1 MSKQGD
7 EIFVSLCN
15 CQVASCFLLCVTT
28 QMALLM
34 SNFPGIQ
41 EIQEIVLVFSCR
53 NLSRVLKELSLHTPL
68 FVLHIL
74 RCDVAWPPS
83 RKPTVSRR
91 SGPIAAA
98 LHQLF
103 LPRCDAGGVSAVP
116 RWCVPVCPCRPCP
129 RSKMNYFR
137 SVSHLLCSLGGPTR
151 WARAYGVP
159 VCGRGGASPPPPLS
173 SQRTPPRRRSTA
185 LPSGTPAPF
194 RRRRVCASGRA
205 PVDRSPNPCDSECLG
220 SANATR

>member
-1 MSKQGD
+1 M
-7 EIFVSLCN
+7 
-15 CQVASCFLLCVTT
+15 
-28 QMALLM
+28 
-34 SNFPGIQ
+34 
-41 EIQEIVLVFSCR
+41 
-53 NLSRVLKELSLHTPL
+53 HTPL

-129 RSKMNYFR
+129 RSKVNSFR

-159 VCGRGGASPPPPLS
+159 VCGGRRHRPPSRRSVPRRGAGLPPS
-173 SQRTPPRRRSTA
+173 RRVRPPRSAAAGCVPQAGPQWTGRQ
-185 LPSGTPAPF
+185 TPAILSAWGV
-194 RRRRVCASGRA
+194 RMRHGDKCRG
-205 PVDRSPNPCDSECLG
+205 NPK
-220 SANATR
+220 